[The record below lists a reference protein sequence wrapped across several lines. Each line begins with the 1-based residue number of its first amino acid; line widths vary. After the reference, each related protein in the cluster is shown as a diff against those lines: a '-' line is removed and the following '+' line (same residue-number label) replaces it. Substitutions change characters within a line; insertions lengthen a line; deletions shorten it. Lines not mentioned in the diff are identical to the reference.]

1 MGWGDRTVRIDPS
14 TLTQIGTS
22 TLARID
28 VINTGAIALHP
39 LSLSHLLPTIGTK
52 VKLLIEPTDLCLK
65 SLRFLQVGQ
74 WFKPLI

>member
-52 VKLLIEPTDLCLK
+52 VKLLIEPTDRK
-65 SLRFLQVGQ
+65 RG
-74 WFKPLI
+74 KPMASDMGKDSAAV